1 MKIFLSYASE
11 DRAVADAIRLALSA
25 QGHDVFFDRE
35 DLPPGDEFNIRI
47 RRAIEQTDLF
57 VFLVSAQALDAG
69 SYTLNELDIAEK
81 SWSRPA
87 GRLLPVM
94 LRPISLDQLP
104 VFLKSVTLLEAPGN
118 LPAAVADAV
127 YRIARSRR
135 RALLIKVACGL
146 AVAALA
152 GIAGYVYWSTRE
164 APQERAGK
172 DGALAVIIPA
182 GAFTMGD
189 DEESPRREIY
199 VSTFYL
205 DRYEVTTSR
214 YAKFLAA
221 TGSMR
226 PPDEWQELDL
236 GRGGDLPV
244 VGVDWHDAQ
253 AYCKWAGKRLPT
265 EAEWE
270 KAARGA
276 DERKYP
282 WGNAS
287 PMLDQA
293 NFQNASPST
302 YDGGL
307 APVGTHAPGRSPF
320 GIHDLAG
327 NAAEWVADWYA
338 EGFAHSDVRDPKGPD
353 SGTGRVIRGGGRF
366 DPAERITATKRFF
379 ASPENRAE
387 DVGFRCASDP

>member
-11 DRAVADAIRLALSA
+11 DRAVAEAIHLALTA

-69 SYTLNELDIAEK
+69 SYTLNELEIAEK
-81 SWSRPA
+81 SWNRPA

-94 LRPISLDQLP
+94 LRPLGLDQLP
-104 VFLKSVTLLEAPGN
+104 VFLKSVTLLEASGN

-127 YRIARSRR
+127 YRIAQSRR
-135 RALLIKVACGL
+135 RTLLIKVACGL
-146 AVAALA
+146 AVVAAA
-152 GIAGYVYWSTRE
+152 GIAVYAYWSNRE
-164 APQERAGK
+164 APQERNGK
-172 DGALAVIIPA
+172 DGAPAALIPA
-182 GAFTMGD
+182 GTFTMGD
-189 DEESPRREIY
+189 DEDSPRREIY
-199 VSTFYL
+199 VGSFYL

-214 YAKFLAA
+214 YAKFLEA
-221 TGSMR
+221 TGSVR
-226 PPDEWQELDL
+226 SPDEWEELDL
-236 GRGGDLPV
+236 RRGGDLPV
-244 VGVDWHDAQ
+244 IGVDWHDAQ
-253 AYCKWAGKRLPT
+253 AYCKWAGRRLPT

-276 DERKYP
+276 DARSYP

-287 PMLDQA
+287 PMPEQA
-293 NFQNASPST
+293 NFQNASPSA

-307 APVGTHAPGRSPF
+307 VRVGTHAPGRSPF
-320 GIHDLAG
+320 GIDDLAG

-338 EGFAHSDVRDPKGPD
+338 EGFARSDVRDPKGPD

-366 DPAERITATKRFF
+366 DPPERITATKRFF
-379 ASPENRAE
+379 ANPENRAE

>member
-1 MKIFLSYASE
+1 MAE
-11 DRAVADAIRLALSA
+11 AIRLALTA
-25 QGHDVFFDRE
+25 QGHDVFFDRD

-69 SYTLNELDIAEK
+69 SYTLNELEIAEK
-81 SWSRPA
+81 SWNRPA

-94 LRPISLDQLP
+94 LRPIGLDQLP
-104 VFLKSVTLLEAPGN
+104 AFLKSVTLLEAPGN

-135 RALLIKVACGL
+135 RALLGKVARGL
-146 AVAALA
+146 AVLAVA
-152 GIAGYVYWSTRE
+152 GIAAYVYLSNRG

-172 DGALAVIIPA
+172 DGAPAVLVPA
-182 GAFTMGD
+182 GPFTMGD

-221 TGSMR
+221 TGSSHS
-226 PPDEWQELDL
+226 PEHWEELDL
-236 GRGGDLPV
+236 SRGGDLPV
-244 VGVDWHDAQ
+244 IGVDWRDAQ
-253 AYCKWAGKRLPT
+253 AYCKWVGRRLPT

-270 KAARGA
+270 KGARGA
-276 DERKYP
+276 DERRYP

-293 NFQNASPST
+293 NFQNASPSA

-307 APVGTHAPGRSPF
+307 ARVGTHAPGRSPF
-320 GIHDLAG
+320 GVDDMAG

-338 EGFAHSDVRDPKGPD
+338 EGFPRSDVRDPKGPD

-366 DPAERITATKRFF
+366 DPPGRITATKRFF
-379 ASPENRAE
+379 ASPDNRAE
-387 DVGFRCASDP
+387 DIGFRCASDP